1 MNLRNAVVNGEEAV
15 IFLIEGVLTE
25 LHVEAGT
32 ENLLEKIDQHYRS
45 KNVLAGMSAA
55 AGDLFGQA
63 ANAAMLAMYD
73 GAGTQNFACLIDG
86 QVLCG
91 QFAGAQ
97 LLNEGSRVRV
107 AASRSGDVI
116 VARGI
121 LDEKQGLVWV
131 EHAWGK
137 RAEANENWKLAA
149 WTFLAAN
156 VCWAVAYLFV
166 AEKVGFLESQILG
179 VSSIGAVCFGVAL
192 WANKNM
198 QLLASPATEIFRLL
212 GFAEPEN
219 INLNNYLLYGVVT
232 FGPLE
237 NRERW
242 PSVTEMSSDD
252 LRNVYDYKQAIDDGK
267 LSMTILETK
276 SDNGRSTEK

>member
-1 MNLRNAVVNGEEAV
+1 MSMNLRNAVTNDEEAV
-15 IFLIEGVLTE
+15 IFLIEGVLTD

-32 ENLLEKIDQHYRS
+32 ENLLKKIDQHYRS
-45 KNVLAGMSAA
+45 KSVLTGMGAA

-73 GAGTQNFACLIDG
+73 GESTQNFACLIDG

-97 LLNEGSRVRV
+97 LLEEGSRVRV
-107 AASRSGDVI
+107 AASRSGNVI

-121 LDEKQGLVWV
+121 LDEKQGLVWI

-166 AEKVGFLESQILG
+166 ADNVGFIESQSWG
-179 VSSIGAVCFGVAL
+179 VLSIGVVCFCVAL
-192 WANKNM
+192 WANRDM
-198 QLLASPATEIFRLL
+198 QLLASSSTEVFRLL
-212 GFAEPEN
+212 GFSEPERV
-219 INLNNYLLYGVVT
+219 NLNNHLLYGVVT
-232 FGPLE
+232 FGPME
-237 NRERW
+237 NRKNR
-242 PSVTEMSSDD
+242 PLVAEMSPDE
-252 LRNVYDYKQAIDDGK
+252 LRNVYDYKQAVEDGK
-267 LSMTILETK
+267 LSMMM
-276 SDNGRSTEK
+276 